1 MLNSVKDDTINTLIQ
16 FQCKMDINS
25 LQLVCGI
32 EVYDLIDSKVMTK
45 ATYPNVFPDKGF
57 NP

>member
-1 MLNSVKDDTINTLIQ
+1 MLNGVKDDTINTLIQ

-45 ATYPNVFPDKGF
+45 ATYLNVFPDKGF